1 MGCRAVGTGAVRKT
15 RRAPCRSSRIVAAV
29 NSAPEHRLSVG
40 TSGFSYDEWRPA
52 FYPDDLKK
60 DAMLS
65 FYAERLPAVELN
77 NTFYRMPSAKMVAK
91 WRSQVPDTFRFV
103 VKASQRITWTQKLVD
118 CGELVNVL
126 FTAIAPLGDTLGCVF
141 YQVPKWVRKD
151 VVVLRDFLALQ
162 PNGMRIAMEFA
173 HASWGDDDALAVMRE
188 RDVAVVASDKDDA
201 PPPVVLDTARW
212 CYVRLRR
219 TAYTDDDLRRWHAE
233 LRGKTPAGGFVFFK
247 HEDSCAGPA
256 LARRFLDLA

>member
-1 MGCRAVGTGAVRKT
+1 MQQCQGSSGGA
-15 RRAPCRSSRIVAAV
+15 ASSSRILPAV
-29 NSAPEHRLSVG
+29 NPAPDPRLSVG

-91 WRSQVPDTFRFV
+91 WRTQVPDTFRFA

-118 CGELVNVL
+118 CGELVRLLFAVL
-126 FTAIAPLGDTLGCVF
+126 EPLRPSLGCVF

-151 VVVLRDFLALQ
+151 VGVLRDFLALQ
-162 PNGMRIAMEFA
+162 PAGVRIAMEFA
-173 HASWGDDDALAVMRE
+173 HASFADADALEVLRA
-188 RDVAVVASDKDDA
+188 RDVAVVASDRDEA
-201 PPPVVLDTARW
+201 PPPAIAETSTWTYL
-212 CYVRLRR
+212 RLRR
-219 TAYTDDDLRRWHAE
+219 AVYTDDDLRGWRDKV
-233 LRGKTPAGGFVFFK
+233 LGRGGPAFVFFK
-247 HEDSCAGPA
+247 HEDSCAGPS
-256 LARRFLDLA
+256 LARRFLDLT

>member
-1 MGCRAVGTGAVRKT
+1 MTT
-15 RRAPCRSSRIVAAV
+15 PS
-29 NSAPEHRLSVG
+29 LSLHVG

-60 DAMLS
+60 DAMLP

-118 CGELVNVL
+118 CGELVTLL
-126 FTAIAPLGDTLGCVF
+126 FTVLEPLGDTLGCVF

-151 VVVLRDFLALQ
+151 VAVLRDFLALQ
-162 PNGMRIAMEFA
+162 PKGTRVAMEFA
-173 HASWGDDDALAVMRE
+173 HPTWGDDDALAAMRE
-188 RDVAVVASDKDDA
+188 HDVAIVASDKDDA
-201 PPPVVLDTARW
+201 PPPVIADTSTW
-212 CYVRLRR
+212 CYLRLRR
-219 TAYTDDDLRRWHAE
+219 AAYSDLDLRGWRDR
-233 LRGKTPAGGFVFFK
+233 LRARGGLAFVFFK